1 MAWLVAS
8 HQIPHLHRRAAI
20 QLEHGA
26 AFSPPRPLLRAMAKS
41 LWADGSSATPAE
53 LATAALRAAP
63 FLKTPAADLARSIL
77 DAGALVRCGY
87 CSAPRPCQCGS
98 ACTCCAHPPRPAVP
112 AAAVHWSAELVA
124 AQGPKAVTGL
134 TAVLS
139 LAPHASRSDATQRE
153 LHTLRLV
160 GSTGSVCCACLR
172 RILVL
177 QATESV
183 FDVCLFA
190 LMDCRLPVRPRH
202 RSRCWRRPSIRHA
215 GVAG

>member
-1 MAWLVAS
+1 MASLAAS
-8 HQIPHLHRRAAI
+8 HQIALLRRRAAI

-26 AFSPPRPLLRAMAKS
+26 TFSPPRPLLRAMAKS
-41 LWADGSSATPAE
+41 LWADGGSATPAE
-53 LATAALRAAP
+53 LTTAALRAAP

-77 DAGALVRCGY
+77 DAGALVCCGC
-87 CSAPRPCQCGS
+87 CSTPRQWQCGS
-98 ACTCCAHPPRPAVP
+98 ACACCAHPPRPAIP

-160 GSTGSVCCACLR
+160 SSTSWVCCALE
-172 RILVL
+172 
-177 QATESV
+177 AFWS
-183 FDVCLFA
+183 
-190 LMDCRLPVRPRH
+190 
-202 RSRCWRRPSIRHA
+202 A
-215 GVAG
+215 GD